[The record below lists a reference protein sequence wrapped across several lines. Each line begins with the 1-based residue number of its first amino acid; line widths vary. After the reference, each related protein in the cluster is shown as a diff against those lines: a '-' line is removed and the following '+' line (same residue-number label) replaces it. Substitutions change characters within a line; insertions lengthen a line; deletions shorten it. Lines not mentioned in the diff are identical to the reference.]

1 MIAEEALEPVFG
13 RKVLSRYME
22 RAPKAGVIL
31 GGAGQGLQMGAT
43 MMKTW
48 ISWEITP
55 IIMVIIPFVTGSAA
69 PKR

>member
-43 MMKTW
+43 MMKT
-48 ISWEITP
+48 
-55 IIMVIIPFVTGSAA
+55 
-69 PKR
+69 